1 MKRLL
6 ALAVVLPA
14 FGYGYEKIS
23 GNGIGVS
30 RNLTKATI
38 VFAGWF

>member
-6 ALAVVLPA
+6 ALAVLLTA
-14 FGYGYEKIS
+14 IGYGYEKVS

-30 RNLTKATI
+30 RNLTKASV